1 MAEET
6 RTIGANTT
14 IEDYLY
20 GCVNFPIP
28 SEAINTALLKQNK
41 RSAGTLVQSTLYASM
56 EEKDIDLCEAELY
69 LWICTSPSRLGS
81 VTDKDNDWE
90 HADGGI
96 TLSDADRKYYR
107 SLANDIYS
115 RYSITPVGQPKVK
128 ILNFGEKHCNN
139 DTDQKRIK

>member
-20 GCVNFPIP
+20 GCVNFPVP

-41 RSAGTLVQSTLYASM
+41 RSEGTIVQSTLYASM

-96 TLSDADRKYYR
+96 TLSDTDRKYYR
-107 SLANDIYS
+107 SLANDIYK
-115 RYSITPVGQPKVK
+115 RYGLTPVGQPIAK
-128 ILNFGEKHCNN
+128 ILNFGVKHCNYDGDLN
-139 DTDQKRIK
+139 PIR